1 MPEKA
6 SMNTTDLM
14 QKLLLM
20 HSAIILPNSRR
31 PEQNTS
37 TEETNDSVNPK
48 NWETLKFIGCVQKKQ
63 SRCELGL
70 NLAGGK
76 NGLRSGL
83 YRVQQ
88 DSWWQVRG
96 TDFFLKRS

>member
-6 SMNTTDLM
+6 FMNTTDLM

-48 NWETLKFIGCVQKKQ
+48 NWETLKFIGCVFKRNK
-63 SRCELGL
+63 
-70 NLAGGK
+70 AGVS
-76 NGLRSGL
+76 L
-83 YRVQQ
+83 
-88 DSWWQVRG
+88 DSILLVGRM
-96 TDFFLKRS
+96 D